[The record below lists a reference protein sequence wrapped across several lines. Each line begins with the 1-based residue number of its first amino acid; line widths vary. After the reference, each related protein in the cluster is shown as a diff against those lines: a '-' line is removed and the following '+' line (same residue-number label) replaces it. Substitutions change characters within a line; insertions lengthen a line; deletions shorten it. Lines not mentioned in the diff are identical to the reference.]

1 MRSTLSNKVWVE
13 GKAQIEDQE
22 DSSNNSRKEIPSSI
36 SSLTD
41 AVDGFE
47 DVEIENN
54 DGVISEISNTT
65 QSSIADGE
73 KNSLTEMSI

>member
-1 MRSTLSNKVWVE
+1 MRSTLSNEIRVE
-13 GKAQIEDQE
+13 GKARIEDQE

-41 AVDGFE
+41 AVDGVE
-47 DVEIENN
+47 DVELENN

-65 QSSIADGE
+65 QIS
-73 KNSLTEMSI
+73 